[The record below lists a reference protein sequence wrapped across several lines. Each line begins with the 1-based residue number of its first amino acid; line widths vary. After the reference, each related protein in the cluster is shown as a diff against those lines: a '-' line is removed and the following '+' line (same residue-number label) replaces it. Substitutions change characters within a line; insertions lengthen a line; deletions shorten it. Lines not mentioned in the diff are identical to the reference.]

1 MRPGPSSGPEGNLKI
16 LPRPSTRNLTWVP
29 PTSMT
34 RIRRGTRRPG
44 AVRFPGIGRF
54 CGATDAR
61 VNHRPPARIYTAS
74 GARSPRKME
83 GITMARPH
91 RGAVALTVLV
101 LCVAGTARAADGD
114 HISTVMGSITVNA
127 GEHRGDLATVNG
139 SIRVGESAVVEE
151 ARTVNGSVT
160 LEARATASEV
170 KTVNGSVH
178 LNDGAQVTGLVHTVN
193 GSLSLAKS
201 ANVTRGLANVNGG
214 IRIDAA
220 HVGGDVE
227 TVNGGIEIGPDAHV
241 DGGVIIHKDHSDH
254 GDDTRSTPPRVVM
267 GPGSVVKGPLRFE
280 RPVELYVSDRAT
292 IGTVEG
298 ATPVKFAGDRPP
310 G

>member
-1 MRPGPSSGPEGNLKI
+1 
-16 LPRPSTRNLTWVP
+16 
-29 PTSMT
+29 
-34 RIRRGTRRPG
+34 
-44 AVRFPGIGRF
+44 
-54 CGATDAR
+54 
-61 VNHRPPARIYTAS
+61 
-74 GARSPRKME
+74 
-83 GITMARPH
+83 MARLH
-91 RGAVALTVLV
+91 LSAAALTVLV
-101 LCVAGTARAADGD
+101 LCVAGTARAGDADR
-114 HISTVMGSITVNA
+114 ISSVMGSITVNA

-139 SIRVGESAVVEE
+139 SIRIGEGAVVGE

-160 LEARATASEV
+160 LEARATAAEV

-178 LNDGAQVTGLVHTVN
+178 LNDGSQVSGLVHTVN
-193 GSLSLAKS
+193 GSLSLAKG
-201 ANVTRGLANVNGG
+201 ANVTSSLANVNGS
-214 IRIDAA
+214 IRINAA

-254 GDDTRSTPPRVVM
+254 GDDTRSTPPRVVI
-267 GPGSVVKGPLRFE
+267 GPGSVVKGPLTFE

-298 ATPVKFAGDRPP
+298 ATPIKFSGDHPP